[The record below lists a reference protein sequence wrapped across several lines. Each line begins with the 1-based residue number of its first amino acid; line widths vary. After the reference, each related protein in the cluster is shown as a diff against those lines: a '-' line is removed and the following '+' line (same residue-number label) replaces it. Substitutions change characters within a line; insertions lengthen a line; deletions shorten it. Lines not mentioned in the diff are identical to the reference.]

1 VKGLWLNLPGIG
13 AALGVA
19 VVALAVAR
27 VVPLIGAP
35 IVAIALGIAL
45 RALVPLPVSLNCG
58 IKFSS
63 RNLLQ
68 AAIVVSGF
76 GLSLVTVVHTGV
88 ATLPVTLC
96 TIAVVLLLGPLLGRF
111 LNVGGALNQLISIGT
126 AICGASAI
134 AAASTVLEPPEEIVA
149 LAIATVFFYN
159 LIAVVLFPPL
169 GHLMQLS
176 QSAFGVWA
184 GTAINDTSSVV
195 AAGYAYGPSA
205 GAEATIVK
213 LTRAT
218 FILPVVG
225 VLAVLVARAR
235 RAEQTAVP
243 WKRIIPWFIG
253 WFLLA
258 ALIQTSGIIPDRW
271 HAAIVELALLLIT
284 AALAAIGMSTNVR
297 ALFRSGLRPLALGF
311 LLWVAI
317 AIASLVVQHATGA

>member
-1 VKGLWLNLPGIG
+1 LTPLP
-13 AALGVA
+13 AALN
-19 VVALAVAR
+19 
-27 VVPLIGAP
+27 
-35 IVAIALGIAL
+35 
-45 RALVPLPVSLNCG
+45 SG

-76 GLSLVTVVHTGV
+76 GLSLVTVVRTGV
-88 ATLPVTLC
+88 ATLPVTLS
-96 TIAVVLLLGPLLGRF
+96 TIAIVLILGPLLGR
-111 LNVGGALNQLISIGT
+111 LLKLRGALNQLISIGT

-159 LIAVVLFPPL
+159 LVAVVAFPPL

-225 VLAVLVARAR
+225 VLALLVARAR
-235 RAEQTAVP
+235 SAENAAVP

-258 ALIQTSGIIPDRW
+258 ALIETSGIIPDRW
-271 HAAIVELALLLIT
+271 HAAIVQLATLLIT

-311 LLWVAI
+311 LLWVTI
-317 AIASLVVQHATGA
+317 AITSLVVQHLTGA

>member
-19 VVALAVAR
+19 LVALAVAS
-27 VVPLIGAP
+27 VIPLIGAP

-45 RALVPLPVSLNCG
+45 RALVPLPAMLNCG

-76 GLSLVTVVHTGV
+76 GLSLVTVVHTGL
-88 ATLPVTLC
+88 ATLPVTLS

-111 LNVGGALNQLISIGT
+111 LNVRGALNQLISIGT

-159 LIAVVLFPPL
+159 LVAVVLFPPL

-176 QSAFGVWA
+176 QNAFGIWA

-225 VLAVLVARAR
+225 VLAVVVARAR
-235 RAEQTAVP
+235 CAEHTAVP

-271 HAAIVELALLLIT
+271 HGAIVELAMLLIT

-317 AIASLVVQHATGA
+317 AITSLVVQHATGA